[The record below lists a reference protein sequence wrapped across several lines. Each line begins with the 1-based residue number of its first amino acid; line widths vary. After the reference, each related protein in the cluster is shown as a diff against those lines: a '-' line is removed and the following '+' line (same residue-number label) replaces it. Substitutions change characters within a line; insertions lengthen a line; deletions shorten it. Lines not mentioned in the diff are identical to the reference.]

1 MVTNIN
7 PPPIKAVALLSGG
20 LDSQLAIKIVQ
31 EQGIE
36 IIALHFSTPFN
47 DPAEEIIAVR
57 QLAKR
62 LGVELAIFPKT
73 EEFFNIIKHPR
84 YGYGKNLNPCMDCRL
99 WIIQK
104 AWTYAQQVGAEFII
118 TGEVVGQRPK
128 SQHHDQILV
137 VDKASGIPGRIL
149 RPLSAKLLPITI
161 PEEKKWV
168 DRDKL
173 LDIQGRSRARQVEL
187 GRKYG
192 LVEEYYATGGCP
204 LCERAYAVKMR
215 DYLDHAPSV
224 SMRDI
229 WLLKIGRHFRYGDT
243 KIIVGRH
250 LDDNE
255 KLVKLAGPDDLRFE
269 VFDVGSPI
277 TLLQGP
283 ATDDAIYFA
292 ASLTARYSDARG
304 EEIEVTYNTG
314 KSLTKISVKP
324 ADPAMV
330 EKHRIG

>member
-1 MVTNIN
+1 MTR
-7 PPPIKAVALLSGG
+7 PPIKAVALLSGG
-20 LDSQLAIKIVQ
+20 LDSQLSIKIMQ

-36 IIALHFSTPFN
+36 VIALHFSTPFN
-47 DPAEEIIAVR
+47 DPVEEIIAVR
-57 QLAKR
+57 QLTKR
-62 LGVELAIFPKT
+62 LGVELAIIPKT
-73 EEFFNIIKHPR
+73 EEFFDIIKHPR
-84 YGYGKNLNPCMDCRL
+84 FGYGKNLNPCMDCRL

-128 SQHHDQILV
+128 SQHLDQILV
-137 VDKASGIPGRIL
+137 VDRASGIPGRIL
-149 RPLSAKLLPITI
+149 RPLSAKLLPISI

-187 GRKYG
+187 GRKYH

-204 LCERAYAVKMR
+204 LCEHAYAVKMR
-215 DYLDHAPSV
+215 DYLDHTSSV
-224 SMRDI
+224 SLREI

-250 LDDNE
+250 KDDNE
-255 KLVKLAGPDDLRFE
+255 KLEKLAGPDDLRFE
-269 VFDVGSPI
+269 VQGVGSPI

-283 ATDDAIYFA
+283 ATDDAIQFA
-292 ASLTARYSDARG
+292 ASLTARYSDAKG
-304 EEIEVTYNTG
+304 AVVEVNSNTG
-314 KSLTKISVKP
+314 KSSTKISVKS
-324 ADPAMV
+324 ADPATL
-330 EKHRIG
+330 EKYRIF